1 MVFVPAAVVL
11 KTTTF
16 SGVNKVDNT
25 KGETAKTKDIVVVV
39 VVVKNESKKK
49 MSPKVSSPCVCL
61 EFKVSKKM

>member
-39 VVVKNESKKK
+39 VVKNESKKK
-49 MSPKVSSPCVCL
+49 MSPKSVLSLCL
-61 EFKVSKKM
+61 S